1 MAAKRPARR
10 ANASEI
16 AARSRHDRND
26 PRLPQLRQQG
36 EALRGAEE
44 LTSWAQRY
52 TQALEPFAPHEV
64 AAVGHLAAV
73 IDARAARKAGAVD
86 ES

>member
-16 AARSRHDRND
+16 AAIARHHPGD

-44 LTSWAQRY
+44 LTTWAQRY
-52 TQALEPFAPHEV
+52 ASALEPFAPHEA
-64 AAVGHLAAV
+64 AAVGHLAAI
-73 IDARAARKAGAVD
+73 IDARVTGGSDAT
-86 ES
+86 